1 MEAEEGHQGMAES
14 GADSAGATVPPP
26 GEQTAVA
33 RAVLEDDARA
43 DVEDAESSVLMLIV
57 SAAVRIARCQ
67 HLLSHNLCDSN
78 TAARVCPRRGH

>member
-1 MEAEEGHQGMAES
+1 MEAEEGHQGH
-14 GADSAGATVPPP
+14 GGI
-26 GEQTAVA
+26 GGLA

-78 TAARVCPRRGH
+78 TAARVCSRRGH